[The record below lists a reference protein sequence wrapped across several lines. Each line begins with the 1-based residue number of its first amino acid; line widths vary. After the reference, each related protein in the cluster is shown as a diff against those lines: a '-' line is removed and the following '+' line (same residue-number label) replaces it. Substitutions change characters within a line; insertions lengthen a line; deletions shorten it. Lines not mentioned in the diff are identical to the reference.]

1 MDLIFT
7 QSTGLWQFQVSSAS
21 LAIDDPSVFRSQLE
35 IDANDVALMYQA
47 SQKLVTTSA
56 GVTVTGTLTETSS
69 IRYKENVRPLTGCLT
84 KVTNLSGVIYDK
96 KDGTEINAPG
106 LIAEDVYKVIP
117 ELVTFNDD
125 GEIDGLH
132 YTKLSAYLIESVKT
146 LDEKTNKINNLEER
160 IEKLEQLING

>member
-1 MDLIFT
+1 
-7 QSTGLWQFQVSSAS
+7 
-21 LAIDDPSVFRSQLE
+21 
-35 IDANDVALMYQA
+35 
-47 SQKLVTTSA
+47 
-56 GVTVTGTLTETSS
+56 
-69 IRYKENVRPLTGCLT
+69 
-84 KVTNLSGVIYDK
+84 
-96 KDGTEINAPG
+96 